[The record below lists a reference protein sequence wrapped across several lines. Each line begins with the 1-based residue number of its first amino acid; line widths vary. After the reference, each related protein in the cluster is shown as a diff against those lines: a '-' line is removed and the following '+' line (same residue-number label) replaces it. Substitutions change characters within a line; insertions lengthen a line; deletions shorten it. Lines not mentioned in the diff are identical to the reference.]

1 MRFGRRRLVGD
12 LIDEL
17 LELFME
23 KPLAGGLLIAGVLA
37 LYWFGLPHL
46 RDRMGGLSGEAYM
59 GLKVA
64 ITLVALGL
72 LFLLRMVL

>member
-1 MRFGRRRLVGD
+1 MRFGRRRLVGN

-37 LYWFGLPHL
+37 LYWFILPHL
-46 RDRMGGLSGEAYM
+46 RDRMGGLSQEQYN
-59 GLKVA
+59 GLRIIA
-64 ITLVALGL
+64 ALVGIAAVV
-72 LFLLRMVL
+72 LLRAL